1 MDRAYDIVLFGAS
14 GFTGAL
20 TAAYLAK
27 NAGPEVRWALAGRNP
42 AKLRE
47 LGVDAPI
54 LVADAT
60 DPASLAEVA
69 RQARVVVTT
78 VGPYLTYG
86 ERLVAACAEAG
97 THYLDL
103 TGEPEFVDRVYVDH
117 HATAQRTGAKLVH
130 ACGFDSIPYDLGVL
144 YTVNRLPEGVPLRV
158 SGFMRADLR
167 MSGGTLHS
175 GLTVFSR
182 PLQMIA
188 AGARRRSAEA
198 RPWGR
203 RISSRAGGLRYVG
216 GWALPMPTL
225 DPRIVGYSARLLDR
239 YGPDFEYRQ
248 YYAVRRLPAALTAVA
263 GAGALVAM
271 AQLPPAR
278 DWLLSRLR
286 PGDGPS
292 PEQRAKS
299 WFNVTFLGEGGGER
313 VVTEVAGGDPGYDET
328 AKMLAESALCLA
340 FDDVPE
346 RAGQLTTASAMGTRL
361 IDRLD
366 RAGITFRTRTPTGT

>member
-27 NAGPEVRWALAGRNP
+27 NTGPEVRWALAGRNH

-47 LGVDAPI
+47 LGIDAPI

-86 ERLVAACAEAG
+86 RRLVAACAEAG

-103 TGEPEFVDRVYVDH
+103 TGEPEFVDRVHVDH
-117 HATAQRTGAKLVH
+117 HAMAQRTGAKIVH

-144 YTVNRLPEGVPLRV
+144 YTVNRLPEGVPLRI
-158 SGFMRADLR
+158 SGFLRADLR

-188 AGARRRSAEA
+188 AATQRWSAEP

-278 DWLLSRLR
+278 DWLMSRLQ

-292 PEQRAKS
+292 PEQRARS

-313 VVTEVAGGDPGYDET
+313 VVTEVSGGDPGYDET

-346 RAGQLTTASAMGTRL
+346 RAGQLTTASAMGTHL

-366 RAGITFRTRTPTGT
+366 RAGIRFRTRTPTGT